1 MKLIFENWRKYII
14 NEDLEVVLTNEEAG
28 ELFGEEVEKQLNASS
43 LRKEIR
49 VEPLGSVEEEREEY
63 EAAKAAEESE

>member
-28 ELFGEEVEKQLNASS
+28 ELFGEEVEKQLNEA
-43 LRKEIR
+43 
-49 VEPLGSVEEEREEY
+49 EPKQPEQEQDETPV
-63 EAAKAAEESE
+63 